1 VLRVAVLTVFGA
13 AALCWTPT
21 ATAEQSGHATPT
33 GPTTVVVV
41 ACERFNEALNL
52 AAQHYDEFAYATAG
66 TGDAVNYADP
76 QVWRS
81 NVIGRTA
88 LREAAHSVFS
98 ASRTLGLP
106 SEVADPMR
114 AWSLQATKLMV
125 IMGMRGGGDSLN
137 AAANQLNADARDTE
151 IACALRARG

>member
-1 VLRVAVLTVFGA
+1 
-13 AALCWTPT
+13 
-21 ATAEQSGHATPT
+21 
-33 GPTTVVVV
+33 
-41 ACERFNEALNL
+41 
-52 AAQHYDEFAYATAG
+52 
-66 TGDAVNYADP
+66 
-76 QVWRS
+76 
-81 NVIGRTA
+81 
-88 LREAAHSVFS
+88 VFS